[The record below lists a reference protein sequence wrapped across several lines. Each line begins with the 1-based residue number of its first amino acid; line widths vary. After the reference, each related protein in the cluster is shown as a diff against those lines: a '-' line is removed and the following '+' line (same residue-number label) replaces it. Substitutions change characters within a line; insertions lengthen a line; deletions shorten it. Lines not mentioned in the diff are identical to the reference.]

1 MASRNERLRDLLAR
15 ARRELGTVEALTVH
29 PGFHDVPGGDSLLQF
44 LQQIDAALAEPTDRD
59 EIEQLRTSRDI
70 ADSAAYLAETCL
82 QEIVELVGEGG
93 DGTAFGSVESMMQTH
108 AHLEDTLRN
117 QRDMALAEVM
127 RFKKAIHTR
136 ACQNQSAYNLECV
149 CGADEHQR
157 DLQKL
162 AFRRGAEAMRE
173 SAMATCNPAL
183 RSMLSRSEIIEA
195 IRNVPIPEDKP

>member
-1 MASRNERLRDLLAR
+1 MVSQYERLRDLLAR

-70 ADSAAYLAETCL
+70 ADSAAYLAETRL

-108 AHLEDTLRN
+108 AHFEDMLRK
-117 QRDMALAEVM
+117 QRDAALAEVQELKSWIKRM
-127 RFKKAIHTR
+127 GCSNEA
-136 ACQNQSAYNLECV
+136 AWEL
-149 CGADEHQR
+149 AD
-157 DLQKL
+157 KSK
-162 AFRRGAEAMRE
+162 E
-173 SAMATCNPAL
+173 S
-183 RSMLSRSEIIEA
+183 
-195 IRNVPIPEDKP
+195 